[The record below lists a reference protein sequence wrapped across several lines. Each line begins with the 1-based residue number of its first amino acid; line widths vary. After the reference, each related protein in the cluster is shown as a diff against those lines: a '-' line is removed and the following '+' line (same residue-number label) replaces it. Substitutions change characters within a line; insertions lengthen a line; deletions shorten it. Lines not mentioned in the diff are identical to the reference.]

1 MLEDLPAN
9 AEVSASI
16 AERTRVHRRLR
27 ALLELAEKPHAT
39 HGLAFLRI
47 AFGLTMFVSCLR
59 FLGFGWAT
67 EYFSEPTFTFKYQG
81 LEFVPTPSAAGAQV
95 LFALLAVFSLCIAV
109 GLFYRASVV
118 LFGLGF
124 AYVNLIDVTNYLNH
138 YYLVLVLTALLAL
151 MPLGEAWSVDAWRAD
166 RGHQGPRSAL
176 ERFRGASGFP
186 AWCTWVL
193 RAQVAIVY
201 FYAGIAKLNA
211 DWLLSAQPLGI
222 WLHAKSHL
230 PLIGP
235 LLSVPAMAYV
245 FSWAGFLYDTT
256 IWLFLLLPRTRLPAY
271 VVVIFFHTMTSVL
284 FPIGMFPVIMTVA
297 ALVFFSPAFPRV
309 FLLQV
314 RSRFARWRGDARV
327 LKEHEAS
334 QAHRTAG
341 TSSNPWVR
349 YALAAHFLF
358 QLVFPLRR
366 LLTPGPV
373 AWHEQGMRF
382 AWNVMVREK
391 NGSVNYR
398 VALADGRTFE
408 VSPARYLDGRQAK
421 EFATQPD
428 LIAQLGRHI
437 GAEYKKRF
445 ALPCAVYA
453 DAFASWNGRR
463 ATRLIDPTVDLMTM
477 QPSGAGED
485 SGEPTGKAN
494 RSWILPA
501 PTTPPLRIGWSQTT
515 LSFADGVLLQT
526 VGTLERLDVRMLHAF
541 FTIFAKS

>member
-1 MLEDLPAN
+1 MLEGYPAK
-9 AEVSASI
+9 AAVSASM
-16 AERTRVHRRLR
+16 AERSPFQRRVM
-27 ALLELAEKPHAT
+27 AALELAEKPLPT
-39 HGLAFLRI
+39 HGLAFLRV

-67 EYFSEPTFTFKYQG
+67 EYFSEPMFTFKYQG
-81 LEFVPTPSAAGAQV
+81 LEFVPTPSASIAKA
-95 LFALLAVFSLCIAV
+95 LFALLAAASLCIAM
-109 GLFYRASVV
+109 GLHYRAAIV
-118 LFGLGF
+118 LFGAGF
-124 AYVNLIDVTNYLNH
+124 LYVNLIDVTNYLNH

-151 MPLGEAWSVDAWRAD
+151 MPLGEAWSVDAWRTN
-166 RGHQGPRSAL
+166 RGNLGLRSAL

-222 WLHAKSHL
+222 WLHGKSHL

-256 IWLFLLLPRTRLPAY
+256 IWAFLLSQRTRLPAY
-271 VVVIFFHTMTSVL
+271 FVVVFFHTMTSVL

-297 ALVFFSPAFPRV
+297 ALVFFSPAFPQV
-309 FLLQV
+309 FLRKV
-314 RSRFARWRGDARV
+314 RGWVTRCRGDARAANDS
-327 LKEHEAS
+327 EAP
-334 QAHRTAG
+334 QARRTVRPVG
-341 TSSNPWVR
+341 IPWVR

-358 QLVFPLRR
+358 QLAFPLRR

-398 VALADGRTFE
+398 VALVDGRTFE

-428 LIAQLGRHI
+428 LIAQLGQHI

-445 ALPCAVYA
+445 SLPCAVYV

-463 ATRLIDPTVDLMTM
+463 AARLIDPTVDLMTM
-477 QPSGAGED
+477 QPSGTGAD
-485 SGEPTGKAN
+485 SGEPVGKPN

-501 PTTPPLRIGWSQTT
+501 PTTPPLRIGWSQAT
-515 LSFADGVLLQT
+515 LSLADGVRLQT
-526 VGTLERLDVRMLHAF
+526 LVMIKKLDARLLHAL
-541 FTIFAKS
+541 FTIVAKL